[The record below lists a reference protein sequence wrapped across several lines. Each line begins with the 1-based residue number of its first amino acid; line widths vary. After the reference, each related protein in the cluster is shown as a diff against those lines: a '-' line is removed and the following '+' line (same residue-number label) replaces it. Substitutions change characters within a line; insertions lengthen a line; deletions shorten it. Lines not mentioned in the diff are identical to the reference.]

1 MDGIPVGRLFGI
13 VIRIHWSWVVILAL
27 VATLAAAEVGFAA
40 PNLEPIVQWLVGGLV
55 AAGFLASAAAHDL
68 GHAIVSRRRGLR
80 VESISVSFFGGASPL
95 DPSARTAADEMAI
108 AAAGPIVSLTGGLVL
123 VGVSLLV
130 SALAGGTVPA
140 VQSAALLGVLLGLV
154 NVLLGLVNLV
164 PAYPLD
170 GGRLLR
176 AIVWART
183 GSERVGSR
191 LVARSG
197 TLVGVALLVL
207 GGAVALLQDLGNGL
221 MVALSGWFLRLTA
234 RGATQRVQLE
244 ELADGL
250 RVGDVMEPVPATIAP
265 NLTLDTF
272 ADQLLE
278 GEPPRT
284 AVLVARGDEVLGL
297 IGVAQLRRLRRS
309 AWPSTR
315 VEEIMVPLAEL
326 PEVRVD
332 GAVWPA
338 LLQLREAGLDGTP
351 VAGTDGAAPAGLLT
365 VRAIAAALQ
374 ARRPAGRAGLRVFP

>member
-27 VATLAAAEVGFAA
+27 VAALAAAEVGFAA
-40 PNLEPIVQWLVGGLV
+40 PALEPLVQWLIGGFV
-55 AAGFLASAAAHDL
+55 AAGFLVSAAAHDL

-80 VESISVSFFGGASPL
+80 VDSISVSFFGGASPL
-95 DPSARTAADEMAI
+95 DPSARTAADEVAI

-123 VGVSLLV
+123 VALSLLV
-130 SALAGGTVPA
+130 SALAAPVAPE
-140 VQSAALLGVLLGLV
+140 VAAAAMLGVVLGLL

-176 AIVWART
+176 GLVWART

-197 TLVGVALLVL
+197 SWVGIGLLALGAVVAL
-207 GGAVALLQDLGNGL
+207 AQDLGNGL

-234 RGATQRVQLE
+234 RGALQRVQIE

-250 RVGDVMEPVPATIAP
+250 RVGDVMEPLPSTVSPG
-265 NLTLDTF
+265 LTVDTF
-272 ADQLLE
+272 ADQLLH
-278 GEPPRT
+278 GDPPRS
-284 AVLVARGDEVLGL
+284 AVLVARGDEVVGLLG
-297 IGVAQLRRLRRS
+297 ISQLRRLRRA
-309 AWPSTR
+309 AWPTTR
-315 VEEIMVPLAEL
+315 VEDVMVPIGNVPTLG
-326 PEVRVD
+326 VD
-332 GAVWPA
+332 APVWPA
-338 LLQLREAGLDGTP
+338 FLQLREAGLDGAP
-351 VAGTDGAAPAGLLT
+351 VSGAEGHAGLLT

-374 ARRPAGRAGLRVFP
+374 ARRPARGGGRVSL